1 MFPLASPVLSPSIPV
16 MWPCKPRVRVA
27 PQPAMRCRERKYE
40 EAGDLYAR
48 HGRSRPHPA
57 LRLYSRTG
65 AELHAIGTGTDMGR
79 ALCTSVSIVL
89 AEGYIGPHSGAAD
102 SSLTAPPCDR
112 SASIHIWLTQ
122 EETAL

>member
-1 MFPLASPVLSPSIPV
+1 MTNERGVTPEVGRSCVSPGKPSALPSILV
-16 MWPCKPRVRVA
+16 MWTCKPRVRVA

-40 EAGDLYAR
+40 EAGDHSAR
-48 HGRSRPHPA
+48 HSRSRWH
-57 LRLYSRTG
+57 G
-65 AELHAIGTGTDMGR
+65 KG
-79 ALCTSVSIVL
+79 SVYAVGLVL

-102 SSLTAPPCDR
+102 GSLTAPPCDR